1 MPLSKT
7 PSSGTLHEALAAARA
22 RLVGAGISPQEV
34 AVDVEVYA
42 CEILGWDR
50 ARLLSEMRAPRPDTL
65 EPRFSTWIARRE
77 QREPTAYILGRREF
91 WGRDFVVSPAVL
103 IPRPE
108 TELIVE
114 EALAILKAGAG
125 IGAGPSGDGISLE
138 PRVADVGTGSGCIG
152 VSIAA
157 DVPSV
162 RLMATDISEDALTV
176 ARENAARHGVLDR
189 ATFVRTSYLDAVDG
203 PFDVIVSNPPYVK
216 DGDKPALSRQ
226 VAGYEP
232 HVALF
237 GGTDGLTG
245 VTAVLDAARK
255 LLVPGGWL
263 IFEFGLGRDD
273 SVEALLARYAEFRL
287 EHFRHDLQNIP
298 RTAVVRRKIES

>member
-1 MPLSKT
+1 MSPAGTPLSGT
-7 PSSGTLHEALAAARA
+7 PTSGTLYEALAAARA

-50 ARLLSEMRAPRPDTL
+50 ARLLSELRAPRPDTL

-91 WGRDFVVSPAVL
+91 WGRDFLVSPAVL

-114 EALAILKAGAG
+114 EALAVIQQGA
-125 IGAGPSGDGISLE
+125 
-138 PRVADVGTGSGCIG
+138 RVADVGTGSGCIG

-157 DVPSV
+157 DMPSV
-162 RLMATDISEDALTV
+162 QLVATDISEDALAV

-189 ATFVRTSYLDAVDG
+189 TTFVRTSYLDAVDG

-245 VTAVLDAARK
+245 VTAVLDAARTH
-255 LLVPGGWL
+255 LAPGGWL

-273 SVEALLARYAEFRL
+273 SVEALLAGYAEFRL
-287 EHFRHDLQNIP
+287 EHFRNDLQNIP
-298 RTAVVRRKIES
+298 RTAVVRRKIDSESHPKA

>member
-1 MPLSKT
+1 MTLSGTPLSE
-7 PSSGTLHEALAAARA
+7 TLHEALAAARA
-22 RLVGAGISPQEV
+22 RLVEAGIRPEEA
-34 AVDVEVYA
+34 AVDVDVYA

-50 ARLLSEMRAPRPDTL
+50 ARLLGEMRGPRPDTL
-65 EPRFSTWIARRE
+65 EPRLSEWIARRE

-91 WGRDFVVSPAVL
+91 WGRDFTVSPSVL

-114 EALAILKAGAG
+114 EALAALGAST
-125 IGAGPSGDGISLE
+125 GARPYTTDGPGSPPG

-162 RLMATDISEDALTV
+162 RLVATDISEDALAV

-189 ATFVRTSYLDAVDG
+189 TTIISTSYLDGVDG

-237 GGTDGLTG
+237 GGPEGLAG
-245 VTAVLDAARK
+245 PTAVLNAARTK
-255 LLVPGGWL
+255 LVQGGWL
-263 IFEFGLGRDD
+263 IFEFGLGQDD
-273 SVEALLARYAEFRL
+273 RIESLVAQYAEFTLAR
-287 EHFRHDLQNIP
+287 FRSDLQDIP
-298 RTAVVRRKIES
+298 RTAVVRKS